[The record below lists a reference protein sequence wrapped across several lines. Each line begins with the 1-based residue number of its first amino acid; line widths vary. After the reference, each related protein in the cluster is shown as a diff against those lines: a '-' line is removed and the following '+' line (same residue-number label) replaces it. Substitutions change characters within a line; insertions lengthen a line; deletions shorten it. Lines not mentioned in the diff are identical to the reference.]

1 MLHRFAPVALAL
13 AASGAGWP
21 SPPSKTPA
29 DLAIVN
35 GRVYTADGRG
45 TVAEAVAVRGDRIAA
60 VGTTAEIRALTGERT
75 IVVDARSGSVL
86 PGFHDAHVHFLSG
99 GLSLEEVS
107 LLDALTLDEVVGAI
121 RDFAA
126 RRRARPWIVGRGWYY
141 AVFPGSLPTRQ
152 QLDDAVPDRPAYMEC
167 YDGHT
172 GWANTRALTLAGI
185 TRATPDP
192 KNGEIVRDAKT
203 GEPTGVLKEAA
214 TELVTRL
221 LPKPSRDDQL
231 RALRAA
237 MREAN
242 RFGITSVQNATG
254 AADEFELYDALRRSG
269 EMTVRVASALTIEP
283 GFSDADVARFDA
295 VRRRYP
301 DDPWFRAGAVK
312 LFADGVIEAFTAA
325 MLEPYATR
333 ATTGLPN
340 YTPDELNRIVG
351 TMDREGWQ
359 IFIHAIGDRGVRMA
373 LDAFERAARR
383 NPAPARGR
391 RHRVEHI
398 ETIDPADVPRFAA
411 LGVIAS
417 MQPYHGTPTP
427 NQASVW
433 AGNIGPG
440 RASRAWAYG
449 SIARAGGR
457 LAFGSDWPVVSLDPR
472 IGIHVATTRTTLEG
486 KPEGGWLPGERLPL
500 ARVIDAYTRDAA
512 WAGFDEHRTGSITPG
527 LLADLVVLAED
538 VFATAPGRVPK
549 VPVQITVIDGRIVYR
564 SETSVASGL
573 SRTLHNRSWII

>member
-1 MLHRFAPVALAL
+1 MLHRLALFGLAL
-13 AASGAGWP
+13 AASGAGVPPIP
-21 SPPSKTPA
+21 SEPPA
-29 DLAIVN
+29 DFAIVN

-45 TVAEAVAVRGDRIAA
+45 TVAEALAVRGNRIAA
-60 VGTTAEIRALTGERT
+60 VGTAAEIRALTGERT
-75 IVVDARSGSVL
+75 IVVDARGGSVL
-86 PGFHDAHVHFLSG
+86 PGFHDAHIHFLSG
-99 GLSLEEVS
+99 GLSLDEAN
-107 LLDALTLDEVVGAI
+107 LLDALTLEQVVRTI
-121 RDFAA
+121 SDFAA
-126 RRRARPWIVGRGWYY
+126 TRRERPWVVGRGWFY
-141 AVFPGSLPTRQ
+141 AVFPGNLPTRQ

-172 GWANTRALTLAGI
+172 GWANTRALKLAGI
-185 TRATPDP
+185 TRETPDP
-192 KNGEIVRDAKT
+192 KNGEIVRDAT

-221 LPKPSRDDQL
+221 LPKPSREDRL
-231 RALRAA
+231 RALHAA

-269 EMTVRVASALTIEP
+269 EMTVRVSSALTIEP
-283 GFSDADVARFDA
+283 GFSEADRARFDA

-340 YTPDELNRIVG
+340 YTPDELDRIVG
-351 TMDREGWQ
+351 TMDREAWQ

-373 LDAFERAARR
+373 LDALERAASR

-398 ETIDPADVPRFAA
+398 ETIDPIDVSRFGA

-433 AGNIGPG
+433 SGNIGPA

-449 SIARAGGR
+449 SIDKAGGR

-472 IGIHVATTRTTLEG
+472 IGMHVATTRTTLDG

-500 ARVIDAYTRDAA
+500 ARVIDAYTRDGA
-512 WAGFDEHRTGSITPG
+512 WATFSEHRTGSLTPG
-527 LLADLVVLAED
+527 LLADLVLMEENL
-538 VFATAPGRVPK
+538 FATPPGRLPK
-549 VPVQITVIDGRIVYR
+549 VPVRMTVVDGRIVYQ
-564 SETSVASGL
+564 SQ
-573 SRTLHNRSWII
+573 